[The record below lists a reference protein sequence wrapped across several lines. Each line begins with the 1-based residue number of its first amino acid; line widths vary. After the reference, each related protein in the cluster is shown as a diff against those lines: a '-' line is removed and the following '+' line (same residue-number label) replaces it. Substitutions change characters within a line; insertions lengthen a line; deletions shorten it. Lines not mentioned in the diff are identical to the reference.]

1 MNNISGPN
9 PNTPLMTTF
18 SVSMEIRVENSR
30 QPRQEQEEIAVIR
43 LLQMKEVD
51 KTQNKKPKI
60 LPSKKWV
67 WINSKAKNGLKWTQ
81 QESEKLVELVNN
93 TPEKKGMWKQIA
105 AQMENKTQQQCLS
118 RWCHIKNIY
127 VVEKDI

>member
-1 MNNISGPN
+1 MNDISGPN
-9 PNTPLMTTF
+9 PNPPLMTTF
-18 SVSMEIRVENSR
+18 SVSMEIRLENSR
-30 QPRQEQEEIAVIR
+30 QPTHEQEEDVAVIR

-51 KTQNKKPKI
+51 QNQKKKPKI

-67 WINSKAKNGLKWTQ
+67 WINSKAKNGLKWSQ

-105 AQMENKTQQQCLS
+105 AQMEN
-118 RWCHIKNIY
+118 
-127 VVEKDI
+127 